1 MPCSES
7 LLEGE
12 VKVLCSPQ
20 EQLLGLGILGPSG
33 LISAGWLEKEP
44 WDGLWNVLWWAL
56 SLTRGSE
63 HDLSSRGQDGLRPGS
78 YN

>member
-1 MPCSES
+1 MTVPCSDS
-7 LLEGE
+7 PLEGE

-20 EQLLGLGILGPSG
+20 EQLLGLGILGPNG

-44 WDGLWNVLWWAL
+44 WDGFWNVLWWAL

-63 HDLSSRGQDGLRPGS
+63 HDLSHPCHPEAKMG
-78 YN
+78 